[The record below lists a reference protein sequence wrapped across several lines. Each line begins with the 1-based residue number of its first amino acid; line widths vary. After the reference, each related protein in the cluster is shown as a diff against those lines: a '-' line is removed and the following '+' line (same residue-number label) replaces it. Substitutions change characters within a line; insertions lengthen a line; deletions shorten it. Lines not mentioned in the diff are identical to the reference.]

1 MSHPFRSARS
11 CRAGKGGVTAKSA
24 RFASYLHSQNFL
36 RPFDRS
42 DVFRPRR
49 IGEKLQVI
57 DFIML
62 FILVWA
68 GQAQIPM
75 TGKAPGGSAIPPGKA
90 LAACQGGVDGPRER
104 AGGRLGRVGWQ
115 DWISATRAPRAPN
128 MLLCNTKIHQRP
140 SEFHC
145 CTFATYGGRTVLIS
159 VIYLLLTKASP
170 MITPSLPGSAQG
182 RRPKLK
188 AIPN

>member
-57 DFIML
+57 DFIIL
-62 FILVWA
+62 FIQVWA

-75 TGKAPGGSAIPPGKA
+75 IGKARGARRFRRGKRRQRVRA
-90 LAACQGGVDGPRER
+90 GMMARAKG

-115 DWISATRAPRAPN
+115 DWISATRAPRVPN

-140 SEFHC
+140 PEFHC
-145 CTFATYGGRTVLIS
+145 CTFATYGGKTVLIS
-159 VIYLLLTKASP
+159 MIYLLLIKASP
-170 MITPSLPGSAQG
+170 MITPSLPGSAQR
-182 RRPKLK
+182 RRPKLN
-188 AIPN
+188 AISN